1 MKLDG
6 IHFRF
11 SRYLKVSEVQVPEL
25 SANNN
30 HIWIVEGT
38 RQGTQKQKQ
47 KQTNFSSR
55 GTYIMSGM
63 YSMRAKSLY
72 PVPNVTSSTLFLFF
86 PSSSSSFKLF
96 DAVRAYVFKESGGQ
110 LYHPGTLNR
119 TPFETDQVFTGT
131 YPTVTVPPRMRAHL
145 PPPPSPPPPLLSRS
159 RVCESVK

>member
-1 MKLDG
+1 MQFLKLDG
-6 IHFRF
+6 IHFKF

-38 RQGTQKQKQ
+38 LPGKVQKNKNK

-72 PVPNVTSSTLFLFF
+72 PVPNVTSSTLFLFLF
-86 PSSSSSFKLF
+86 FFFFIKLQAF
-96 DAVRAYVFKESGGQ
+96 
-110 LYHPGTLNR
+110 
-119 TPFETDQVFTGT
+119 
-131 YPTVTVPPRMRAHL
+131 
-145 PPPPSPPPPLLSRS
+145 
-159 RVCESVK
+159 

>member
-1 MKLDG
+1 MEFLKLDG
-6 IHFRF
+6 IHFKF

-38 RQGTQKQKQ
+38 LPGKVHKNKKQ

-72 PVPNVTSSTLFLFF
+72 PVPNVTSSTLFLFLF
-86 PSSSSSFKLF
+86 FLLLRQASSFLMPY
-96 DAVRAYVFKESGGQ
+96 VRTSSK
-110 LYHPGTLNR
+110 
-119 TPFETDQVFTGT
+119 
-131 YPTVTVPPRMRAHL
+131 
-145 PPPPSPPPPLLSRS
+145 S
-159 RVCESVK
+159 RVDNSIIQVP